1 MACAAADTAGVSES
15 DGPQRTAIVIRNIH
29 GAVAVE
35 WFLFLAIA
43 TILITRLY
51 LKLTGYPQIGS
62 GQLHIAHALW
72 GGILMISALIISWLF
87 LGSTPRLLSISLGG
101 IGFGL
106 FLDEVGKFVTKTN
119 DYFYGPSA
127 EIMYVV
133 VVIVLLIARIVRDL
147 KKPTAPE
154 ALANA
159 AAIATDGVG
168 HGLPARLRSQAEAH
182 LDVAESRGADEQ
194 VIGHIRG
201 LLNASKHGPDV
212 VTRLRIALGK
222 LLPRF
227 LLERWVV
234 TTAGW
239 VLVATSGVLLIAW
252 TLARLPDPISL
263 GVIDRYFELGHRG
276 PAKPILGFSA
286 AVTLVLALPASIAWT
301 RGSNSLWPLRWLRLA
316 AMVFTFSNALVD
328 FAVEGFSALINLGL
342 GLIVLAVV
350 SRNLLT
356 RTADHVGHPIADEQK
371 PLPDVATSPRQP
383 R

>member
-1 MACAAADTAGVSES
+1 MIEEDT
-15 DGPQRTAIVIRNIH
+15 PQRTAVVIRNIH
-29 GAVAVE
+29 GADAVE

-51 LKLTGYPQIGS
+51 LKVTGYPQIGS

-72 GGILMISALIISWLF
+72 GGVLMISGAHRQLAVPGIDAPTRF
-87 LGSTPRLLSISLGG
+87 DHLGG

-182 LDVAESRGADEQ
+182 LDVAASRGADEQ

-201 LLNASKHGPDV
+201 L
-212 VTRLRIALGK
+212 I
-222 LLPRF
+222 
-227 LLERWVV
+227 ER
-234 TTAGW
+234 
-239 VLVATSGVLLIAW
+239 
-252 TLARLPDPISL
+252 
-263 GVIDRYFELGHRG
+263 
-276 PAKPILGFSA
+276 
-286 AVTLVLALPASIAWT
+286 
-301 RGSNSLWPLRWLRLA
+301 
-316 AMVFTFSNALVD
+316 
-328 FAVEGFSALINLGL
+328 
-342 GLIVLAVV
+342 
-350 SRNLLT
+350 
-356 RTADHVGHPIADEQK
+356 EQGR
-371 PLPDVATSPRQP
+371 P
-383 R
+383 

>member
-1 MACAAADTAGVSES
+1 MIEEDA
-15 DGPQRTAIVIRNIH
+15 PRRTAVVIRNIH
-29 GAVAVE
+29 GAEAVE

-51 LKLTGYPQIGS
+51 LKVTGYPQIGS

-72 GGILMISALIISWLF
+72 GGVLMILALVASWLF
-87 LGSTPRLLSISLGG
+87 LGSTPRLVSIILGG

-147 KKPTAPE
+147 KKPTVPE

-159 AAIATDGVG
+159 AAVAADGVG
-168 HGLPARLRSQAEAH
+168 HGLPARRRSQADAH
-182 LDVAESRGADEQ
+182 LDAAAGRGADEH
-194 VIGHIRG
+194 VIEHIRG
-201 LLNASKHGPDV
+201 LITVSKESPDV
-212 VTRLRIALGK
+212 LTRLRIASGRLM
-222 LLPRF
+222 PRF

-234 TTAGW
+234 TAVGW
-239 VLVATSGVLLIAW
+239 ILVLASATLLIAW
-252 TLARLPDPISL
+252 TLTRMHDPL
-263 GVIDRYFELGHRG
+263 AVIDHYFELGHGG
-276 PAKPILGFSA
+276 PATRIVVIAGVA
-286 AVTLVLALPASIAWT
+286 TLALALPATVVWT
-301 RGSNSLWPLRWLRLA
+301 RGSTALWPLRWLRLA

-342 GLIVLAVV
+342 GLIVLAAV
-350 SRNLLT
+350 SHYLVR
-356 RTADHVGHPIADEQK
+356 RTAEHVGHPI
-371 PLPDVATSPRQP
+371 PG
-383 R
+383 

>member
-1 MACAAADTAGVSES
+1 MIERDA
-15 DGPQRTAIVIRNIH
+15 PQRTAVVIRNIH

-72 GGILMISALIISWLF
+72 GGVLMIMALIVSWLF
-87 LGSTPRLLSISLGG
+87 LGSTPRLVSITLGG

-127 EIMYVV
+127 EIMYIV

-168 HGLPARLRSQAEAH
+168 HGLPARLRSQAAAH
-182 LDVAESRGADEQ
+182 LDSAESRGADEQ

-201 LLNASKHGPDV
+201 LIDASKDSPDV
-212 VTRLRIALGK
+212 VTRVRNASSALT
-222 LLPRF
+222 PRF

-239 VLVATSGVLLIAW
+239 VLVVTPAVLLIAW
-252 TLARLPDPISL
+252 TLTRLPDPISV

-276 PAKPILGFSA
+276 PTTRILVFSGA
-286 AVTLVLALPASIAWT
+286 ATLVLALPATIAWT
-301 RGSNSLWPLRWLRLA
+301 FGSTLLWPLRWLRLA
-316 AMVFTFSNALVD
+316 ATVFTFSNALVD
-328 FAVEGFSALINLGL
+328 FALEGFSALVNLGL

-350 SRNLLT
+350 SHSLVK
-356 RTADHVGHPIADEQK
+356 RTAEHVGHPITAERA
-371 PLPDVATSPRQP
+371 PAPTTAASP
-383 R
+383 

>member
-1 MACAAADTAGVSES
+1 MIEEDA
-15 DGPQRTAIVIRNIH
+15 PQRTAVVIRNIH
-29 GAVAVE
+29 GADAVE

-51 LKLTGYPQIGS
+51 LRVTGYPQIGS

-72 GGILMISALIISWLF
+72 GGVLMILALVISWLF
-87 LGSTPRLLSISLGG
+87 LGSTPRLVSIILGG

-119 DYFYGPSA
+119 NYFYGPSA

-147 KKPTAPE
+147 KKPTVLE

-168 HGLPARLRSQAEAH
+168 HGLPARLRSQADAH
-182 LDVAESRGADEQ
+182 LDVAAGRGADEQ
-194 VIGHIRG
+194 VIDHIRG
-201 LLNASKHGPDV
+201 LIDASNDTPDV
-212 VTRLRIALGK
+212 LTRLRIASGRLM
-222 LLPRF
+222 PRF

-234 TTAGW
+234 TVVGW
-239 VLVATSGVLLIAW
+239 ILVVASAMLLVAW
-252 TLARLPDPISL
+252 TLARMHDPATL
-263 GVIDRYFELGHRG
+263 AVIDHYFELGHSG
-276 PAKPILGFSA
+276 PATRILVITGA
-286 AVTLVLALPASIAWT
+286 ATLVLALPATIAWT
-301 RGSNSLWPLRWLRLA
+301 RASTALWPLRWLRLA

-328 FAVEGFSALINLGL
+328 FALEGFSALINLGL

-350 SRNLLT
+350 SHYLVR
-356 RTADHVGHPIADEQK
+356 RTAEHVGHPIADKQH
-371 PLPDVATSPRQP
+371 PHGPSAASPRQS

>member
-1 MACAAADTAGVSES
+1 MTTS

-51 LKLTGYPQIGS
+51 LRLTGYPQIGS

-72 GGILMISALIISWLF
+72 GGILMILALIISWLF
-87 LGSTPRLLSISLGG
+87 LGSTPRLLSITLGG

-182 LDVAESRGADEQ
+182 LDVAESRGADEE

-201 LLNASKHGPDV
+201 LVDASKAGPDV
-212 VTRLRIALGK
+212 VTRLRIASGK
-222 LLPRF
+222 LVPRF
-227 LLERWVV
+227 LLDRWVV

-239 VLVATSGVLLIAW
+239 VLVATSAVLVIAW
-252 TLARLPDPISL
+252 TLSRLPDPISL
-263 GVIDRYFELGHRG
+263 GVIDRYFELDHGG
-276 PAKPILGFSA
+276 PTKLILGFSG
-286 AVTLVLALPASIAWT
+286 AVTLVLALPASVAWV

-316 AMVFTFSNALVD
+316 AMVFTFSNAFVD
-328 FAVEGFSALINLGL
+328 FAVEGFSALVNLGL
-342 GLIVLAVV
+342 GLIVLALV
-350 SRNLLT
+350 SHNLVT
-356 RTADHVGHPIADEQK
+356 RTAQRVGRPATDEHASPHPIA
-371 PLPDVATSPRQP
+371 ASPSASN
-383 R
+383 

>member
-1 MACAAADTAGVSES
+1 MSAEDTAGMIEE
-15 DGPQRTAIVIRNIH
+15 DAPQRTTVVIRNIA
-29 GAVAVE
+29 GSDAVE

-72 GGILMISALIISWLF
+72 GGVLMILALIISWLF
-87 LGSTPRLLSISLGG
+87 LGSTPRLVSIILGG

-147 KKPTAPE
+147 KKPTVPE

-168 HGLPARLRSQAEAH
+168 HGLPARLRSQAHAH
-182 LDVAESRGADEQ
+182 LDVAAGRGGDER

-201 LLNASKHGPDV
+201 LIDASKDTPDV
-212 VTRLRIALGK
+212 LTRLRIASGT

-234 TTAGW
+234 TVVGW
-239 VLVATSGVLLIAW
+239 ILVVASVVLLVAW
-252 TLARLPDPISL
+252 TLARVHDPATF
-263 GVIDRYFELGHRG
+263 GVIDRYFELSHSG
-276 PAKPILGFSA
+276 PATRILVTAGA
-286 AVTLVLALPASIAWT
+286 ATLVLALPATIAWT
-301 RGSNSLWPLRWLRLA
+301 RGSTALWPLRWLHLA

-328 FAVEGFSALINLGL
+328 FALEGFSALINLGL
-342 GLIVLAVV
+342 GLLVLAVV
-350 SRNLLT
+350 SHYLLR
-356 RTADHVGHPIADEQK
+356 RTAEYVGHSMPDEQT
-371 PLPDVATSPRQP
+371 PTRA
-383 R
+383 

>member
-1 MACAAADTAGVSES
+1 MIERDE
-15 DGPQRTAIVIRNIH
+15 PQRTAVLIRNIH

-43 TILITRLY
+43 TILLTRLY

-72 GGILMISALIISWLF
+72 GGVLMISALIVSWLF
-87 LGSTPRLLSISLGG
+87 LGSTPRLVSITLGG

-133 VVIVLLIARIVRDL
+133 VVTVLLIARVVRDL

-159 AAIATDGVG
+159 AALATDGVG

-182 LDVAESRGADEQ
+182 LDVAASRSADEH

-201 LLNASKHGPDV
+201 LIDASKDSPDV
-212 VTRLRIALGK
+212 VTRLRAASGALM
-222 LLPRF
+222 PRF

-234 TTAGW
+234 TAAGW
-239 VLVATSGVLLIAW
+239 VLVATSAVLLSAW
-252 TLARLPDPISL
+252 TLAHVLHLTPL
-263 GVIDRYFELGHRG
+263 GFVDHYFQLGHGG
-276 PAKPILGFSA
+276 PTTRILVFTA
-286 AVTLVLALPASIAWT
+286 AATLLLALPATVAWT
-301 RGSNSLWPLRWLRLA
+301 YGSTALWPLRWLCLA

-328 FAVEGFSALINLGL
+328 FALEGFGALINLAL

-350 SRNLLT
+350 SNYLVR
-356 RTADHVGHPIADEQK
+356 RTAEHVGHPIAD
-371 PLPDVATSPRQP
+371 DRSPAR